1 MKALKTMISSFALI
15 CITGISLAD
24 DSTPIKLS
32 AQEIAKSIKIIQDER
47 SELLQQKQEIEEGF
61 SMLLVMTESD
71 LAKAK
76 TDVESQESADNILKW
91 TKAKTSFED
100 IRRLMATAT
109 ENQNVRL
116 AQLEEKLNEFCSSL
130 GSKSS
135 TPQCRAQEV

>member
-1 MKALKTMISSFALI
+1 MIGSFALI
-15 CITGISLAD
+15 CITSISLASET
-24 DSTPIKLS
+24 STIKLS
-32 AQEIAKSIKIIQDER
+32 AKEIAKSIKIIQDER

-91 TKAKTSFED
+91 TKAKTSFEEV
-100 IRRLMATAT
+100 RQLMANAT
-109 ENQNVRL
+109 ESQNFRL

-135 TPQCRAQEV
+135 TPQCQAQEV